1 MDSPRERDAD
11 AGGEPWLLHLGV
23 YAYRRAFLLEYS
35 QWAPTALERVEKLE
49 QLRALEHGCAIGV
62 EVVERASV
70 GVDTPSDYE
79 QFVKRRR
86 G

>member
-1 MDSPRERDAD
+1 ME
-11 AGGEPWLLHLGV
+11 
-23 YAYRRAFLLEYS
+23 FS
-35 QWAPTALERVEKLE
+35 QWAQTALERVEKLE

-70 GVDTPSDYE
+70 GIDTPKDYE
-79 QFVKRRR
+79 EFVKRRR